1 MTCSKC
7 GRAVPPGEPWCEVCK
22 GPAVFSDAEVERMR
36 VDVRAR
42 ILWADPVETIR
53 DDWLKKGAPAG
64 VVNSTLEAAI
74 RERHRHFRVRGIQDV
89 LMALGSFAV
98 GAAAIYLF
106 LDGYRGAAL
115 FIAMVGAPCVGL
127 SLCFRGIGRIASGG
141 KKENAASDLS
151 ETR

>member
-22 GPAVFSDAEVERMR
+22 GPAVFSGRRSRAHA

-53 DDWLKKGAPAG
+53 DDWLKKALLPD

-89 LMALGSFAV
+89 LMAIGSFAV
-98 GAAAIYLF
+98 ERPPLPVPGRISRGGAV
-106 LDGYRGAAL
+106 
-115 FIAMVGAPCVGL
+115 IAMIGAPCVGL
-127 SLCFRGIGRIASGG
+127 SLCFRGDR
-141 KKENAASDLS
+141 SDRLRRQ
-151 ETR
+151 EGERRLGPQRNR